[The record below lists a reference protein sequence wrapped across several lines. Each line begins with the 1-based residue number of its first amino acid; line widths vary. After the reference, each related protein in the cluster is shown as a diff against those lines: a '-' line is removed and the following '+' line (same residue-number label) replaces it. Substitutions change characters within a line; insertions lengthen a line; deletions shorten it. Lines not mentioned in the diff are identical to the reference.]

1 MGKKRRRRIK
11 EDYRLIP
18 SLLFASDGQ
27 SQNGKRSG
35 NGDEVVNEEEP
46 R

>member
-1 MGKKRRRRIK
+1 MGKKKRRRIK
-11 EDYRLIP
+11 EDSRLVP
-18 SLLFASDGQ
+18 LLFASDGQ